1 MISVI
6 VADDQAL
13 VRSGFAALLG
23 TEADIDVV
31 GEACNG
37 EEAVHLVTR
46 LEPDVTLMD
55 IRMPVLNGI
64 DAISRIR
71 DGAGAGSRTR
81 IVVLTTFGLDDY
93 VFGALRAGADGFLL
107 KDTSAADLIDCVRRV
122 HEGESVLSPA
132 VTRILIDDFLTR
144 PTSAA
149 ARAAPDLTARERD
162 ILAGI
167 CEGLTNAQIAARL
180 YLAPATVKAYVSR
193 LLEKFGVESRVG
205 LVIGAYQAGI
215 VDATQRRSAGPS

>member
-1 MISVI
+1 MISVV

-23 TEADIDVV
+23 AEDDIDVV
-31 GEACNG
+31 GEAATG
-37 EEAVHLVTR
+37 EEAVHLVAR

-64 DAISRIR
+64 DAIGRIR
-71 DGAGAGSRTR
+71 RGTIGARTR
-81 IVVLTTFGLDDY
+81 IIVLTTFGLDDY

-107 KDTSAADLIDCVRRV
+107 KDTRAVDLVDCVRRV
-122 HEGESVLSPA
+122 HEGESVLSPV
-132 VTRILIDDFLTR
+132 VTRILIDDLLARPISGDSRVAPELT
-144 PTSAA
+144 P
-149 ARAAPDLTARERD
+149 RERD
-162 ILAGI
+162 ILRGV
-167 CEGLTNAQIAARL
+167 CEGLSNPQVAARL

-205 LVIGAYQAGI
+205 LVIAAYQTGL
-215 VDATQRRSAGPS
+215 VDR

>member
-1 MISVI
+1 MISVV

-13 VRSGFAALLG
+13 VRSGFAALLSS
-23 TEADIDVV
+23 EPDIDVV
-31 GEACNG
+31 GEAATG
-37 EEAVHLVTR
+37 EEAVHLVAR
-46 LEPDVTLMD
+46 LDPDVTLMD

-71 DGAGAGSRTR
+71 SGGRPGARTR

-107 KDTSAADLIDCVRRV
+107 KDTSAADLVDCVRRV
-122 HEGESVLSPA
+122 HEGESVVSPR
-132 VTRILIDDFLTR
+132 VTRLLIDDFLAR
-144 PTSAA
+144 PTSVA
-149 ARAAPDLTARERD
+149 ARAAPELTARERD

-167 CEGLTNAQIAARL
+167 CEGLSNPQIAARL

-205 LVIGAYQAGI
+205 LVISAYQAGL
-215 VDATQRRSAGPS
+215 VER